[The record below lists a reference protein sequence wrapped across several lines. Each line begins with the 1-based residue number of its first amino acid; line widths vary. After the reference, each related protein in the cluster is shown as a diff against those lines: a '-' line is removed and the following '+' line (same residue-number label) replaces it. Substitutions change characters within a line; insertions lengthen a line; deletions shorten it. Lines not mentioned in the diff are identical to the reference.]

1 MTDQSTGASASAFE
15 DWRHYRDVKAAKLQR
30 QYGAPANSASK
41 VFDGTTAFISPS
53 VTHIRT
59 NEETGLEERFDQK
72 DLLRL
77 YAQYADL
84 LFINL
89 DSQNN

>member
-1 MTDQSTGASASAFE
+1 MTDKSSISSNISARTSASAFE
-15 DWRHYRDVKAAKLQR
+15 DWRHYRDVKTAKLQQ
-30 QYGAPANSASK
+30 QYGTPASNCTSK
-41 VFDGTTAFISPS
+41 VFEGTVAFISPS

-77 YAQYADL
+77 YAQ
-84 LFINL
+84 
-89 DSQNN
+89 